1 MFDFFNKTPKKEEPP
16 SPSHSAA
23 AAAAAESAQRASGSF
38 TATALTNKE
47 MVDLQAILED
57 GAQLEAAVRQGLDGQ
72 LLETAVLRTIHAR
85 SERLLRR
92 NEAREAASAFGQG
105 CLAVTRQADDALAAA
120 VATVWPAYFRQTGD
134 ADGDERAHVSK
145 LYLHGLGGGSTL
157 SVRFALTERAND
169 GDALCDLSLAVN
181 QVHPFVAGAPRYK
194 LSFELQDVAPA
205 AAGSFLLDEAQRARL
220 AELKTLLGFKESLWT
235 PVAVLGFV
243 LCAATCGQLGGAAED
258 DAAAAFVAELLA
270 AMKKAHRDEILDST

>member
-1 MFDFFNKTPKKEEPP
+1 MGG
-16 SPSHSAA
+16 
-23 AAAAAESAQRASGSF
+23 AAAAERASGSF

-57 GAQLEAAVRQGLDGQ
+57 GAQLEAAVRQGLEGQ
-72 LLETAVLRTIHAR
+72 LLETSVLRTIHAR

-181 QVHPFVAGAPRYK
+181 QVHPFVAGAPRY
-194 LSFELQDVAPA
+194 
-205 AAGSFLLDEAQRARL
+205 
-220 AELKTLLGFKESLWT
+220 TT
-235 PVAVLGFV
+235 PRVHHA
-243 LCAATCGQLGGAAED
+243 
-258 DAAAAFVAELLA
+258 
-270 AMKKAHRDEILDST
+270 

>member
-1 MFDFFNKTPKKEEPP
+1 M
-16 SPSHSAA
+16 
-23 AAAAAESAQRASGSF
+23 
-38 TATALTNKE
+38 
-47 MVDLQAILED
+47 
-57 GAQLEAAVRQGLDGQ
+57 
-72 LLETAVLRTIHAR
+72 
-85 SERLLRR
+85 
-92 NEAREAASAFGQG
+92 
-105 CLAVTRQADDALAAA
+105 TRQADDALAAA

-134 ADGDERAHVSK
+134 ADGDERARDAK

-243 LCAATCGQLGGAAED
+243 LCAATCGQLGGAADD
-258 DAAAAFVAELLA
+258 DAAAAFVAELLG

>member
-1 MFDFFNKTPKKEEPP
+1 
-16 SPSHSAA
+16 
-23 AAAAAESAQRASGSF
+23 
-38 TATALTNKE
+38 

-57 GAQLEAAVRQGLDGQ
+57 GAQLEAAVRQGLEGQ
-72 LLETAVLRTIHAR
+72 LLETSVLRTIHAR